1 MTRTLVLLMV
11 LAAATCAAAQSGSGP
26 VQWLSDPQQAVRAS
40 QGANRPLLVW
50 IIPPQRERV
59 PVGEGDKL
67 ENRQEHAL
75 RDPVVVRQMRKFVPL
90 RLNRG
95 ANREIVKDFGFS
107 EAASY
112 EIRFV
117 APEGQA
123 LGAVPSGDVAVAETL
138 ARRMATAFEDFV
150 KRVYTRDVQPKLE
163 DKDAKPA
170 DLKAALKLVSEFR
183 IAAADRG
190 VIALLER
197 ERLDAGVRAAIYEA
211 LAAVSTKDAL
221 GKLLELAR
229 GGDAGAAKALEKV
242 PPVGAELLVAEL
254 KPDAPHFDYFVYRIV
269 TRASRVSYAK
279 PERFFDNADTA
290 QKTEEVQRVSDAV
303 KQAAEKW
310 KAEND

>member
-1 MTRTLVLLMV
+1 V
-11 LAAATCAAAQSGSGP
+11 LASATCAAAQSGSGP
-26 VQWLSDPQQAVRAS
+26 VQWLSDPQQAVRAA
-40 QGANRPLLVW
+40 QNANRPLLVW

-59 PVGEGDKL
+59 PIGDGDKL

-75 RDPVVVRQMRKFVPL
+75 RESVVVRQMRKFVPL

-95 ANREIVKDFGFS
+95 AYRDAARDFGFS
-107 EAASY
+107 EAAGF

-117 APEGQA
+117 TPDGQS
-123 LGAVPSGDVAVAETL
+123 LGAVPSSDVAVAETL
-138 ARRMATAFEDFV
+138 ARRMAVAFEDFV
-150 KRVYTRDVQPKLE
+150 KRVYTRDVQPN
-163 DKDAKPA
+163 
-170 DLKAALKLVSEFR
+170 LKAALKLVSEFR

-197 ERLDAGVRAAIYEA
+197 ERLDAGARTAVYEA
-211 LAAVSTKDAL
+211 LAAVSTKDAV
-221 GKLLELAR
+221 GKLLDLAR
-229 GGDAGAAKALEKV
+229 GGDAGATKALEKV
-242 PPVGAELLVAEL
+242 TPVGAELLAAEL
-254 KPDAPHFDYFVYRIV
+254 KPDAPHFDYLVYRIV

-290 QKTEEVQRVSDAV
+290 QKTEEVQRVSDVV

>member
-1 MTRTLVLLMV
+1 MTRTLVCLSV
-11 LAAATCAAAQSGSGP
+11 LASATCAAAQSGSGP
-26 VQWLSDPQQAVRAS
+26 VQWLSDPQQAVRAA
-40 QGANRPLLVW
+40 QNANRPLLVW

-59 PVGEGDKL
+59 PIGDGDKL

-75 RDPVVVRQMRKFVPL
+75 RESVVVRQMRKFVPL

-95 ANREIVKDFGFS
+95 AYRDAARDFGFS
-107 EAASY
+107 EAAGF

-117 APEGQA
+117 TPDGQS
-123 LGAVPSGDVAVAETL
+123 LGAVPSSDVAVAETL
-138 ARRMATAFEDFV
+138 ARRMAVAFEDFV

-163 DKDAKPA
+163 DKEAKPA

-197 ERLDAGVRAAIYEA
+197 ERLDAGARTAVYEA
-211 LAAVSTKDAL
+211 LAAVSTKDAV
-221 GKLLELAR
+221 GKLLDLAR
-229 GGDAGAAKALEKV
+229 GGDAGATKALEKV
-242 PPVGAELLVAEL
+242 TPVGAELLAAEL
-254 KPDAPHFDYFVYRIV
+254 KPDAPHFDYLVYRIV

-290 QKTEEVQRVSDAV
+290 QKTEEVQRVSDVV